1 MTNKPGVCRALG
13 SAQQRRSKQTI
24 IIYIMRA
31 PSWIRSAQLVA
42 LLRQPGEKRTR
53 LAVLAGGFLAI
64 LLVIATVIG
73 LSLHSMGQARAH
85 LDYLANHQQRK
96 MAEVTTMRENLFLR
110 LVTSRDM
117 LLMTDAFD
125 LDEAAQRFYTY
136 PTRIESAY
144 LRFRELA
151 DNPEEIRLA
160 EKFFGEARLG
170 LPLIN
175 EAVGLLLDG
184 RRPAEIRPLLNKAFE
199 TQKLG
204 LETLQTLYTHL
215 QNQGVQLSRE
225 AIERHDQT
233 RLLIVSLTIAALLAV
248 LAIAA
253 IMAVLLEQNAA
264 ELDREH
270 RKFKTL
276 FEASHDAV
284 LILHNGVIA
293 EWNLRAVEW
302 FDQRG
307 LGDLSGLRL
316 DDLSTPANDALTNPG
331 ERMLRYV
338 TAQGGGT
345 FEWVFQ
351 GRDDKPFYGEVSLT
365 PLAGNDAPQQ
375 QLVIRDI
382 SARMLAM
389 QQLSHEATHDSL
401 TGLANRREF
410 ERRLQLALDDAK
422 QNGRVHMLCYLDLDK
437 FKPVNDSA
445 GHAVGDELLKQIA
458 GLLKSRI
465 RVADLLARLGGDE
478 FGLLLEN
485 CTSERAKMIALSLIQ
500 AVDELRFSA
509 GGQFHRVGVSIGLV
523 TIDPVSSAAD
533 VLAAA
538 DQACYVAKRNG
549 SHLHT
554 AAGLPGAPTV

>member
-1 MTNKPGVCRALG
+1 MRLTSWV
-13 SAQQRRSKQTI
+13 RST
-24 IIYIMRA
+24 RLL
-31 PSWIRSAQLVA
+31 P
-42 LLRQPGEKRTR
+42 LLRQPGEKRNR

-64 LLVIATVIG
+64 LLVIATVVG
-73 LSLHSMGQARAH
+73 LSLHSLAQTRTH
-85 LDYLANHQQRK
+85 LDYLANQLQRK

-125 LDEAAQRFYTY
+125 IDEAAQRFYTY
-136 PTRIESAY
+136 PNRIEAAY

-151 DNPEEIRLA
+151 DNPEEIGLA
-160 EKFFGEARLG
+160 EKFISEAQHG
-170 LPLIN
+170 LPLMN
-175 EAVGLLLDG
+175 EAVGLLVAG
-184 RRPAEIRPLLNKAFE
+184 RRTAEIQPLLSKAFE

-204 LETLQTLYTHL
+204 LETLQALYAHL
-215 QNQGVQLSRE
+215 QNQGAQLSRE
-225 AIERHDQT
+225 AIDRHDHT
-233 RLLIVSLTIAALLAV
+233 RLLIITLSIAALLAV
-248 LAIAA
+248 LVIAA

-264 ELDREH
+264 ELEREH

-276 FEASHDAV
+276 FEASNDAV
-284 LILHNGVIA
+284 LILRNGVIA

-307 LGDLSGLRL
+307 LGDLAGLRL
-316 DDLSTPANDALTNPG
+316 DDLSTPANDAVRNSG

-338 TAQGGGT
+338 AAQGGGT

-365 PLAGNDAPQQ
+365 PLSGDDDPQQ
-375 QLVIRDI
+375 QLVIRDVT
-382 SARMLAM
+382 ARMLAM
-389 QQLSHEATHDSL
+389 NQMSHEATHDPL

-410 ERRLQLALDDAK
+410 ERRLQQALDDAR

-445 GHAVGDELLKQIA
+445 GHAAGDELLKQIA

-465 RVADLLARLGGDE
+465 RIADLLARLGGDE

-485 CTSERAKMIALSLIQ
+485 CTSERAKSIALSLIQ

-509 GGQFHRVGVSIGLV
+509 DGQFHRVGVSIGLV
-523 TIDPVSSAAD
+523 MIDPNLAAAD

-538 DQACYVAKRNG
+538 DQACYAAKREG
-549 SHLHT
+549 THLH
-554 AAGLPGAPTV
+554 AAGGLPDKSAA